1 MGHGLPIHG
10 LSSPSI
16 TPLLHVPLHMAP
28 VISEEGHRVISW
40 VGILCGGKV
49 RVPVKGER
57 LARTQSTAAYVI
69 M

>member
-1 MGHGLPIHG
+1 MGHSLPIHG

-28 VISEEGHRVISW
+28 VISEEGHGVILW
-40 VGILCGGKV
+40 VGILREGKV
-49 RVPVKGER
+49 WVLVTGER
-57 LARTQSTAAYVI
+57 LACAQSTAAYVI